1 MAKSLP
7 LLVTT
12 DLQQDSA
19 SIRRTRAVNQYA
31 VSLGKRL
38 NTKLEVLHVANLGE
52 IAQIPQAA
60 SAILSTQKSQLKN
73 LVNPF
78 QDVSRARF
86 IVGHPAAAISKLASQ
101 KKKYELIVQG
111 TSGRTGLSRAFLGSV
126 AEEVIRH
133 SKTPV
138 MTVGPEAQK
147 HGRHAELLSGD
158 TPLILV
164 ATDLEKTSVPA
175 LHYALGLAKRLGG
188 RVHAVYHLQTGLH
201 PLIQTAMATPS
212 SSRELQEL
220 VRSLERDAEK
230 TLKKAAAKFRKAGVE
245 FSSSVL
251 EKGPTAPEPLIAEA
265 KRSGA
270 SLIVM
275 GTHARGL
282 LLGSFLGSTC
292 RGVVLGAPVPVITVR
307 R

>member
-1 MAKSLP
+1 MAKTLP

-19 SIRRTRAVNQYA
+19 SLRRTRAVNQYA
-31 VSLGKRL
+31 VALGEKL
-38 NTKLEVLHVANLGE
+38 KTTLEVLHVANLGE

-60 SAILSTQKSQLKN
+60 SAILNTQKSQLKN

-78 QDVSRARF
+78 QNVSRARF
-86 IVGHPAAAISKLASQ
+86 IVGHPATSISKLASQ
-101 KKKYELIVQG
+101 KTKYELLVQG

-133 SKTPV
+133 SKIPV

-147 HGRHAELLSGD
+147 HALHADFLSKGA
-158 TPLILV
+158 PLILV
-164 ATDLEKTSVPA
+164 ATDLKKTSLPA
-175 LHYALGLAKRLGG
+175 LQYALGLAKRLGG

-201 PLIQTAMATPS
+201 PLLQTAMATPS

-220 VRSLERDAEK
+220 VRTLERDAEK
-230 TLKKAAAKFRKAGVE
+230 TLKKTQAKFQKAGVE
-245 FSSSVL
+245 FSWSVL

-265 KRSGA
+265 KKCGA
-270 SLIVM
+270 SLMVM

-292 RGVVLGAPVPVITVR
+292 RGVVLGSPVPVITVQR
-307 R
+307 